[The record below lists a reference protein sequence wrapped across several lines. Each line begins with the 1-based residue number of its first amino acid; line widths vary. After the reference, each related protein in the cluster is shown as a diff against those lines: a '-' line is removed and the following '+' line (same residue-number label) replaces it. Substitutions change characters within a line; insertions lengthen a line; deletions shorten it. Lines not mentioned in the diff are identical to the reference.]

1 MAGGKGGSTST
12 SVSIP
17 EYIEEAAKQNL
28 AKAEGISQIGYVPYY
43 GPSVAAFT
51 PFQQAG
57 FQQTADTASA
67 FGLGPQTPMS
77 QQDIMGGMPAPTE
90 YAGGVMGY
98 SAQPLYQQAV
108 DQLAAE
114 RPAQAQYIESFF
126 IDPVTGQVGTN
137 VPTAL
142 DYSTLGTIGDQITAQ
157 QANELAIA
165 QAQAGAGPSS
175 VYNIT
180 PTTNI
185 EGATNQYDFTPS
197 TEVIVGDTNV
207 GGTTVG
213 GTVVGGQEVQ
223 YYNPDI
229 NYGDAYTAE
238 SGQQVGVLDP
248 NQEALDAMQTEAGVD
263 PSFYTSGGG
272 IASAS
277 DFPLGSS
284 LSGTDYTGYSGY
296 DIGEPQGPTISGTPL
311 ANNVATN
318 AFGSTMIIGGEFGPT
333 AAEAE
338 AAGFYLS
345 GAAPENLS
353 SAASTA
359 LAEATAAVGGSPE
372 NAFIGFTDTLGNMVT
387 DIGNFIA
394 SGGVIGAVMDALGN
408 LIPVGANAST
418 TGGGSTVGSESSVNE
433 VMENIVG
440 SASGYDD
447 PFFAGG
453 AATWTDPDAGSG
465 GGGGGGG
472 GGGSNIIGTTPSG
485 SNIYSGTAVGVDPV
499 TGQTQ
504 YSFG

>member
-12 SVSIP
+12 SITIP

-165 QAQAGAGPSS
+165 QAQASAGPSS
-175 VYNIT
+175 VFNIT
-180 PTTNI
+180 PTTTI

-229 NYGDAYTAE
+229 NYEGAYTAE

-248 NQEALDAMQTEAGVD
+248 NEEALAAMQTEAGVD

-296 DIGEPQGPTISGTPL
+296 GIGEGSTQSGTPVE
-311 ANNVATN
+311 NNVATN
-318 AFGSTMIIGGEFGPT
+318 AFGSQVVADEDFGLLQ
-333 AAEAE
+333 
-338 AAGFYLS
+338 AAGYYLP
-345 GAAPENLS
+345 GQAPEAVVNATS
-353 SAASTA
+353 SAIS
-359 LAEATAAVGGSPE
+359 EATAAVGGSPE
-372 NAFIGFTDTLGNMVT
+372 NAFVGFADFLGNMITDVT
-387 DIGNFIA
+387 GFIE
-394 SGGVIGAVMDALGN
+394 SGGVIGAVVDALGN
-408 LIPVGANAST
+408 LIPVGGNAGAT
-418 TGGGSTVGSESSVNE
+418 AGGSTVGSESSVNE

-499 TGQTQ
+499 TGLTQ

>member
-51 PFQQAG
+51 PFQQAS

-98 SAQPLYQQAV
+98 SSQPLYQQAV

-114 RPAQAQYIESFF
+114 RPAQAEYIESFF
-126 IDPVTGQVGTN
+126 IDPVTGQVGIN

-142 DYSTLGTIGDQITAQ
+142 DYDTLGTIGDQITAQ

-175 VYNIT
+175 VYN
-180 PTTNI
+180 
-185 EGATNQYDFTPS
+185 FTPS

-229 NYGDAYTAE
+229 DYGDAYTAE

-248 NQEALDAMQTEAGVD
+248 NQAALDAMQTEAGVD

-296 DIGEPQGPTISGTPL
+296 DIGAPQGPTISGTPL

-318 AFGSTMIIGGEFGPT
+318 AFGSTLIIGGEFGPT

-353 SAASTA
+353 SATSAA
-359 LAEATAAVGGSPE
+359 LSEATAAVGGSPE
-372 NAFIGFTDTLGNMVT
+372 NAFTGFTDTLGNIVT

-394 SGGVIGAVMDALGN
+394 SGGVIGAVVDALGN

-433 VMENIVG
+433 VMESIVG

-453 AATWTDPDAGSG
+453 AATFVDPDAGSG
-465 GGGGGGG
+465 GGGGGGSS
-472 GGGSNIIGTTPSG
+472 GSNIIGTTPSG

-499 TGQTQ
+499 TGLTQ

>member
-1 MAGGKGGSTST
+1 MAGGKGGSTTS

-51 PFQQAG
+51 PFQQAS

-98 SAQPLYQQAV
+98 SSQPLYQQAV

-142 DYSTLGTIGDQITAQ
+142 DYGTLGTIGDQITAQ

-229 NYGDAYTAE
+229 DYGDAYTAE

-296 DIGEPQGPTISGTPL
+296 DIGAPQGPTISGTPL

-318 AFGSTMIIGGEFGPT
+318 AFGSTLIIGGEFGPT

-353 SAASTA
+353 SAASA
-359 LAEATAAVGGSPE
+359 AISEATNAVGGSPE
-372 NAFIGFTDTLGNMVT
+372 NAFTGFTDTLGNMVT

-394 SGGVIGAVMDALGN
+394 SGGVIGAVVDALGN

-433 VMENIVG
+433 VMESIVG

-453 AATWTDPDAGSG
+453 AATFVDPDAGSG
-465 GGGGGGG
+465 GGGSS
-472 GGGSNIIGTTPSG
+472 GSNIVGTTPSG
-485 SNIYSGTAVGVDPV
+485 SNMYSATPVGVDPV

>member
-12 SVSIP
+12 SVEIP
-17 EYIEEAAKQNL
+17 EYIEEAARRNL
-28 AKAEGISQIGYVPYY
+28 AKAEGISQIGYVPYF
-43 GPSVAAFT
+43 GPDVAAFT

-142 DYSTLGTIGDQITAQ
+142 DYSTLGTIGDQIAAQ

-175 VYNIT
+175 VFNIT
-180 PTTNI
+180 PTTTI

-229 NYGDAYTAE
+229 NYEGAYTAE

-248 NQEALDAMQTEAGVD
+248 NEEALAAMQTEAGVD

-296 DIGEPQGPTISGTPL
+296 GIGEGSTQSGTPVE
-311 ANNVATN
+311 NNVATN

-338 AAGFYLS
+338 AAGFYLT
-345 GAAPENLS
+345 GAAPQDV
-353 SAASTA
+353 SAATSA
-359 LAEATAAVGGSPE
+359 AISEAAASVGGSPE
-372 NAFIGFTDTLGNMVT
+372 NAFVGFADFLGNMITDVT
-387 DIGNFIA
+387 GFIQ
-394 SGGVIGAVMDALGN
+394 SGGVIGAVVDALGN
-408 LIPVGANAST
+408 LIPVGGNAGAT
-418 TGGGSTVGSESSVNE
+418 AGGSTVGSESSVNE

-472 GGGSNIIGTTPSG
+472 GGSNIIGTTSSG

-499 TGQTQ
+499 TGLTQ

>member
-229 NYGDAYTAE
+229 DYGDAYTAE

-248 NQEALDAMQTEAGVD
+248 NQAALDAMQTEAGVD

-296 DIGEPQGPTISGTPL
+296 DIGAPQGPTISGTPL

-318 AFGSTMIIGGEFGPT
+318 AFGSTMVADEDFGLLQ
-333 AAEAE
+333 
-338 AAGFYLS
+338 AAGYYLP
-345 GAAPENLS
+345 GQAPEAVVN
-353 SAASTA
+353 ATSTA

-372 NAFIGFTDTLGNMVT
+372 NAFTGFTDTLGNIVT

-394 SGGVIGAVMDALGN
+394 SGGVIGAVVDALGN

-472 GGGSNIIGTTPSG
+472 GSNIIGTTSSG

>member
-51 PFQQAG
+51 PFQQAS

-98 SAQPLYQQAV
+98 SSQPLYQQAV

-114 RPAQAQYIESFF
+114 RPAQAEYIESFF

-229 NYGDAYTAE
+229 DYGGAYTAE

-248 NQEALDAMQTEAGVD
+248 NQAALAAMQTEAGVD

-296 DIGEPQGPTISGTPL
+296 DIGAPQGPTISGTPL

-318 AFGSTMIIGGEFGPT
+318 AFGSTLIIGGEFGPT

-353 SAASTA
+353 SATSAA
-359 LAEATAAVGGSPE
+359 LSEATAAVGGSPE
-372 NAFIGFTDTLGNMVT
+372 NAFTGFTDTLGNIVT

-394 SGGVIGAVMDALGN
+394 SGGVIGAVVDALGN

-453 AATWTDPDAGSG
+453 AATFVDPDAGSG
-465 GGGGGGG
+465 GGSS
-472 GGGSNIIGTTPSG
+472 GSNIIGTTPSG

>member
-12 SVSIP
+12 SITIP

-175 VYNIT
+175 VFNIT
-180 PTTNI
+180 PTTTVGGTTTTI

-229 NYGDAYTAE
+229 NYEGAYTAE

-248 NQEALDAMQTEAGVD
+248 NEEALAAMQTEAGVD

-284 LSGTDYTGYSGY
+284 LSGTDYTGYSSNV
-296 DIGEPQGPTISGTPL
+296 GESSD
-311 ANNVATN
+311 ATN
-318 AFGSTMIIGGEFGPT
+318 QFGSTVSVGYDVGQVDPAL
-333 AAEAE
+333 AA
-338 AAGFYLS
+338 AAGYS
-345 GAAPENLS
+345 TTPAASAATS
-353 SAASTA
+353 SAIS
-359 LAEATAAVGGSPE
+359 EATAAVGGSPE
-372 NAFIGFTDTLGNMVT
+372 NAFVGFTDFLGNMITDVT
-387 DIGNFIA
+387 GFIE
-394 SGGVIGAVMDALGN
+394 SGGVIGAVVDALGN
-408 LIPVGANAST
+408 LIPVGGNAGAA
-418 TGGGSTVGSESSVNE
+418 GGGSTVGSESSVNE

-453 AATWTDPDAGSG
+453 AATWTDPDAG

-472 GGGSNIIGTTPSG
+472 GGGSNIIGTTSSG

-499 TGQTQ
+499 TGLTQ